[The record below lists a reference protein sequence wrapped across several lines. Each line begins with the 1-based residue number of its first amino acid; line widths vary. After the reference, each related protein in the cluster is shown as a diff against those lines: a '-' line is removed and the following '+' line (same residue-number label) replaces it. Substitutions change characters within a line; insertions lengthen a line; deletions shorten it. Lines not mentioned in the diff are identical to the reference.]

1 MAKNDKLKS
10 KLKDGSI
17 SGRDL
22 RTLLQQEGWALERN
36 RGSHEV
42 WARIAQTFVLAT
54 HSKELKPY
62 QIREARRLLLGGE
75 EEENGK

>member
-1 MAKNDKLKS
+1 MTKNAKLKS

-17 SGRDL
+17 NGRDL
-22 RTLLQQEGWALERN
+22 RTLLQQEGWLLERT

-42 WARIAQTFVLAT
+42 WTKEMRTFVLAT

-62 QIREARRLLLGGE
+62 QIREARMLLTEGTTNE
-75 EEENGK
+75 E